1 MRNISASVRV
11 IMCVK
16 FSVTTNTLFAN
27 KFIILQL
34 VSTLGSSLHQ
44 VEIQE
49 CEQMQELKT
58 IK

>member
-1 MRNISASVRV
+1 
-11 IMCVK
+11 MCVK